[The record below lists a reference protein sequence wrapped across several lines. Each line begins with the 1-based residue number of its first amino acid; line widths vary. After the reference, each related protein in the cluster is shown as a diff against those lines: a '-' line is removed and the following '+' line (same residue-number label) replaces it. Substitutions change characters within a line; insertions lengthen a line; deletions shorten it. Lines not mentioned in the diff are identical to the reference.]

1 VPPTLIGADT
11 GEPALAA
18 AIGAVPG
25 WDRADTVRSSTL
37 SAGIT
42 NRNYLLESGGEQVVV
57 RVFGVDTELLGID
70 RAAEDVAARAAAD
83 AGVGPPVVAFL
94 PEAGC
99 LVTRFVGGAPVP
111 VEDLESERVIGAVV
125 RSVRTIHACP
135 PFPSSFP
142 VFRIVEDYAE
152 LAGGRG
158 VQVPAEYDEAH
169 DLAGRIEAAVGAAPL
184 PERPCHND
192 LLNANFL
199 REDDHVWVL
208 DYEYAGMGD
217 PFFDLANLS
226 INNGMSGDAQE
237 MVLRA
242 YFGEV
247 TDGHRARLGLMR
259 VMSDLREAMW
269 GVVQQALSTLDVDY
283 VEYAGRH
290 FERLLATARDERL
303 TAWLEAAAVPLPAV
317 HSVP

>member
-1 VPPTLIGADT
+1 MPPTLTGADT

-18 AIGAVPG
+18 AIEALPG
-25 WDRADTVRSSTL
+25 WDRVDTVRSTSL

-42 NRNYLLESGGEQVVV
+42 NRNYLLESGDERVVV
-57 RVFGVDTELLGID
+57 RVFGADTELLGID
-70 RAAEDVAARAAAD
+70 RVAEDVAARAAAD
-83 AGVGPPVVAFL
+83 AGVGPPVLAFL

-99 LVTRFVGGAPVP
+99 LVTRFVDGAPVP
-111 VEDLESERVIGAVV
+111 VEDLEREEIVGAVV
-125 RSVRTIHACP
+125 RSVRAIHGCP
-135 PFPSSFP
+135 PLPSTFP
-142 VFRIVEDYAE
+142 VFRIVEDYAA
-152 LAGGRG
+152 LATGRG
-158 VQVPAEYDEAH
+158 VDVPPAYAEAH
-169 DLAGRIEAAVGAAPL
+169 DLAARIERAVGTAPMAV
-184 PERPCHND
+184 RPCHND

-199 REDDHVWVL
+199 RDGDHVWIL

-226 INNGMSGDAQE
+226 INNGMSGSAQE
-237 MVLRA
+237 MLLRA

-283 VEYAGRH
+283 VEYADRH
-290 FERLLATARDERL
+290 FERLLGTARDERMPS
-303 TAWLEAAAVPLPAV
+303 WLEAAATPLPAV

>member
-1 VPPTLIGADT
+1 MPPTLIGADT

-18 AIGAVPG
+18 AIAATPG
-25 WDRADTVRSSTL
+25 WDRAETVRSSTL

-42 NRNYLLESGGEQVVV
+42 NRNYLLESGDEQIVV

-99 LVTRFVGGAPVP
+99 LITRFVGGAPVP
-111 VEDLESERVIGAVV
+111 VEDLEGERVIGAVV
-125 RSVRTIHACP
+125 RSVRAIHACP
-135 PFPSSFP
+135 AFPSSFP
-142 VFRIVEDYAE
+142 VFRIVEEYAE

-158 VQVPAEYDEAH
+158 VPIPPEYGEAH
-169 DLAGRIEAAVGAAPL
+169 DLADRIEAAVRTTPL

-199 REDDHVWVL
+199 REDDHVWIL

-226 INNGMSGDAQE
+226 INNGMSGEAQE
-237 MVLRA
+237 MMLRA

-247 TDGHRARLGLMR
+247 TAGHRARLGLMR
-259 VMSDLREAMW
+259 IMSDLREAMW

-303 TAWLEAAAVPLPAV
+303 SAWLEAAAVPLPAV

>member
-1 VPPTLIGADT
+1 VPPTLTGADT
-11 GEPALAA
+11 GEPALTA
-18 AIGAVPG
+18 AIRALPG
-25 WDRADTVRSSTL
+25 WDRADTVRSTSL

-42 NRNYLLESGGEQVVV
+42 NRNYLLESGDERVVV
-57 RVFGVDTELLGID
+57 RVFGADTELLGID
-70 RAAEDVAARAAAD
+70 RVAEDVAARAAAD
-83 AGVGPPVVAFL
+83 AGVGPPVLAFL

-99 LVTRFVGGAPVP
+99 LITRFVDGAPVP
-111 VEDLESERVIGAVV
+111 VEDLEREEIVGGVV
-125 RSVRTIHACP
+125 RSVRALHACP
-135 PFPSSFP
+135 ALPSSFP
-142 VFRIVEDYAE
+142 VFRIVEDYAA

-158 VQVPAEYDEAH
+158 VHVPPAYTEAH
-169 DLAGRIEAAVGAAPL
+169 DLAARIERAVGTAPMAA
-184 PERPCHND
+184 RPCHND

-199 REDDHVWVL
+199 RDGDHVWIL

-226 INNGMSGDAQE
+226 INNGMSGGAQE
-237 MVLRA
+237 MLLRA

-247 TDGHRARLGLMR
+247 TDGHRARMGLMR

-283 VEYAGRH
+283 VEYAARH
-290 FERLLATARDERL
+290 FDRLLGTAGDDRMPS
-303 TAWLEAAAVPLPAV
+303 WLEAAAAPLPAV

>member
-1 VPPTLIGADT
+1 VPPTLTGADT
-11 GEPALAA
+11 GEPALTA
-18 AIGAVPG
+18 AIEALPG
-25 WDRADTVRSSTL
+25 WDRADTVRSSSL

-42 NRNYLLESGGEQVVV
+42 NRNYLLESGDERVVV
-57 RVFGVDTELLGID
+57 RVFGADTELLGID
-70 RAAEDVAARAAAD
+70 RVAEDVAARAAAD
-83 AGVGPPVVAFL
+83 AGVGPPVLAFL

-111 VEDLESERVIGAVV
+111 VEDLESERVVGAVV
-125 RSVRTIHACP
+125 RSVRAIHACP
-135 PFPSSFP
+135 AFPSSFP

-158 VQVPAEYDEAH
+158 VQVPTQYDEAH
-169 DLAGRIEAAVGAAPL
+169 DLAGRIEAAVGRAPL
-184 PERPCHND
+184 PDRPCHND

-226 INNGMSGDAQE
+226 INNGMSDDAQE
-237 MVLRA
+237 MMLRA

-259 VMSDLREAMW
+259 IMSDLREAMW

-283 VEYAGRH
+283 VEYASRH

-303 TAWLEAAAVPLPAV
+303 SAWLAAAAVPLPAV